1 MNNTIEKRENDLKC
15 KINLI
20 LSFMPTVSLVSPA
33 KMRLERFVRYR
44 TLLDLLEF
52 GDINLCKIIIDPIK
66 NSKGEKSRKMER

>member
-1 MNNTIEKRENDLKC
+1 
-15 KINLI
+15 
-20 LSFMPTVSLVSPA
+20 MPTVSLVSPA